1 MKNNKHKIL
10 ALKYRPKNFEELIG
24 QDIIVQTI
32 INSIKLDK
40 LPNAYLLTGIRGT
53 GKTTLARLIA
63 KALNCN
69 KDFLKEEN
77 CNCSHCEEITNSK
90 HLDVLEIDAASNTG
104 IDHVRSLIESS
115 QYNPTSA
122 KYKIIIL
129 DEVHMLSKQA
139 FNGLLKTL
147 EEPPLHLK
155 FIFAT
160 TEVKKIPVTIVSRC
174 QRFDLHRVSIEILF
188 DNLKK
193 ISKIE
198 NGKISDEALKL
209 IAKAAEGSV
218 RDSLS
223 LLDRTLVD
231 QHIMEK
237 EIDEPFVR
245 KMLGIANR
253 SKILELIHYI
263 FQGDQKKSITQL
275 REMINEGIEPA
286 NLLNDF
292 LEITYFILQK
302 KNLGNFDSNLSI
314 SDSEIDMINLISK
327 DVDTSTLIIF
337 WQFVL
342 KGLDELSIVSNPIL
356 SLEMMVIRLI
366 HLKDMPS
373 YEGILDS
380 INKSSLKNDN
390 DNVITEKYTKL
401 DINEKN
407 EINKISKDQIKN
419 TLQTKPELELTN
431 PKKLTEDKNQEH
443 ISSFEDLIKLSS
455 IKKEVELKYDLEKNV
470 NLIKFSEGKIDIG
483 FNENLGKNFVRNLS
497 EKLLT
502 WTGKRWVI
510 TLTKAT
516 GQKTFLER
524 QSIMAEQLLV
534 KEKKGE
540 VYKKFKNIFPD
551 GELIEISKKE
561 EIMKDFS
568 DLITQA
574 KKMQEKMKET
584 QESLKK
590 IEVEGVSGG
599 NSVKI
604 IMNGDGE
611 LKKIFLDDILMN
623 ESKEIVED
631 LIVAAHNDAK
641 SKLKKK
647 TSEEILKITGGVD
660 LPPNFKFPFQ

>member
-24 QDIIVQTI
+24 QDAIVQTI
-32 INSIKLDK
+32 VNSIKLDK
-40 LPNAYLLTGIRGT
+40 LPNAYLLTGIRGV
-53 GKTTLARLIA
+53 GKTTTARLIA
-63 KALNCN
+63 KAINCKKN
-69 KDFLKEEN
+69 FILREK
-77 CNCSHCEEITNSK
+77 CNSNEYCHCEEIRNSN
-90 HLDVLEIDAASNTG
+90 HLDVLEMDAASRTG
-104 IDHVRSLIESS
+104 IDDVRELIESS
-115 QYNPTSA
+115 RYNPTSA
-122 KYKIIIL
+122 KYKIFII
-129 DEVHMLSKQA
+129 DEVHMLSRQA

-147 EEPPLHLK
+147 EEPPPHLK

-160 TEVKKIPVTIVSRC
+160 TEVKKIPVTIISRC
-174 QRFDLHRVSIEILF
+174 QRFDLHRVSIKILF

-198 NGKISDEALKL
+198 NGKISDGALKL

-263 FQGDQKKSITQL
+263 FQGDQKKSIKQL
-275 REMINEGIEPA
+275 REMINEGIESA

-292 LEITYFILQK
+292 LEIIYFILQK
-302 KNLGNFDSNLSI
+302 KSLGNFDSDLSI

-337 WQFVL
+337 WQFIL

-356 SLEMMVIRLI
+356 SLEMMVVRLI

-380 INKSSLKNDN
+380 INKSNLKNDN
-390 DNVITEKYTKL
+390 GNVISEKYTKV
-401 DINEKN
+401 DIKEKN

-419 TLQTKPELELTN
+419 TLQTKPELGSTN
-431 PKKLTEDKNQEH
+431 PKKLIEEKNLEH

-455 IKKEVELKYDLEKNV
+455 IKKEVELKHDLEKNV

-502 WTGKRWVI
+502 WTGKRWLI
-510 TLTKAT
+510 TLTKAS
-516 GQKTFLER
+516 GQKTFSER
-524 QSIMAEQLLV
+524 QSIMAEQLLE

-551 GELIEISKKE
+551 GELIEI
-561 EIMKDFS
+561 
-568 DLITQA
+568 
-574 KKMQEKMKET
+574 
-584 QESLKK
+584 LKK
-590 IEVEGVSGG
+590 
-599 NSVKI
+599 
-604 IMNGDGE
+604 D
-611 LKKIFLDDILMN
+611 
-623 ESKEIVED
+623 
-631 LIVAAHNDAK
+631 
-641 SKLKKK
+641 
-647 TSEEILKITGGVD
+647 
-660 LPPNFKFPFQ
+660 

>member
-24 QDIIVQTI
+24 QDAIVQTI
-32 INSIKLDK
+32 VNSIKLDK
-40 LPNAYLLTGIRGT
+40 LPNAYLLTGIRGV
-53 GKTTLARLIA
+53 GKTTTARLIA
-63 KALNCN
+63 KAMNCKKN
-69 KDFLKEEN
+69 FILREK
-77 CNCSHCEEITNSK
+77 CNSNEYCHCEEIRNSN
-90 HLDVLEIDAASNTG
+90 HLDVLEMDAASRTG
-104 IDHVRSLIESS
+104 IDDVRELIESS
-115 QYNPTSA
+115 RYNPTSA
-122 KYKIIIL
+122 KYKIFII
-129 DEVHMLSKQA
+129 DEVHMLSRQA

-147 EEPPLHLK
+147 EEPPPHLK

-160 TEVKKIPVTIVSRC
+160 TEVKKIPVTIISRC
-174 QRFDLHRVSIEILF
+174 QRFDLHRVSIKILF

-198 NGKISDEALKL
+198 NGKISDGALKL

-231 QHIMEK
+231 QHITEK

-263 FQGDQKKSITQL
+263 FQGDQKKSIKQL

-292 LEITYFILQK
+292 LEIIYFILQK
-302 KNLGNFDSNLSI
+302 KSLGNFDSDLSI

-337 WQFVL
+337 WQFIL

-356 SLEMMVIRLI
+356 SLEMMVVRLI

-380 INKSSLKNDN
+380 INKSNLKNDN
-390 DNVITEKYTKL
+390 DNVITEKYTKV

-419 TLQTKPELELTN
+419 TLQTKPELESAN
-431 PKKLTEDKNQEH
+431 PKKMIEKNLEH

-455 IKKEVELKYDLEKNV
+455 IKKEVELKHDLEKNV

-483 FNENLGKNFVRNLS
+483 FNENLGKNFVRSLS

-502 WTGKRWVI
+502 WTGKRWLI
-510 TLTKAT
+510 TLTKAS
-516 GQKTFLER
+516 GQKTFSER
-524 QSIMAEQLLV
+524 QSIMAEQLLE

-540 VYKKFKNIFPD
+540 VCKKFKNIFPD
-551 GELIEISKKE
+551 GELIEI
-561 EIMKDFS
+561 
-568 DLITQA
+568 
-574 KKMQEKMKET
+574 
-584 QESLKK
+584 LKK
-590 IEVEGVSGG
+590 
-599 NSVKI
+599 
-604 IMNGDGE
+604 D
-611 LKKIFLDDILMN
+611 
-623 ESKEIVED
+623 
-631 LIVAAHNDAK
+631 
-641 SKLKKK
+641 
-647 TSEEILKITGGVD
+647 
-660 LPPNFKFPFQ
+660 

>member
-24 QDIIVQTI
+24 QDAIVQTI
-32 INSIKLDK
+32 VNSIKLDK
-40 LPNAYLLTGIRGT
+40 LPNAYLLTGIRGV
-53 GKTTLARLIA
+53 GKTTTARLIA
-63 KALNCN
+63 KAINCKKN
-69 KDFLKEEN
+69 FILREK
-77 CNCSHCEEITNSK
+77 CNSNEYCHCEEIRNSN
-90 HLDVLEIDAASNTG
+90 HLDVLEMDAASRTG
-104 IDHVRSLIESS
+104 IDDVRELIESS
-115 QYNPTSA
+115 RYNPTSA
-122 KYKIIIL
+122 KYKIFII
-129 DEVHMLSKQA
+129 DEVHMLSRQA

-147 EEPPLHLK
+147 EEPPPHLK

-160 TEVKKIPVTIVSRC
+160 TEVKKIPVTIISRC
-174 QRFDLHRVSIEILF
+174 QRFDLHRISIEILF

-198 NGKISDEALKL
+198 NGKISDGALKL

-263 FQGDQKKSITQL
+263 FQGDQKKSIKQL
-275 REMINEGIEPA
+275 REMINEGIESA

-292 LEITYFILQK
+292 LEIIYFILQK
-302 KNLGNFDSNLSI
+302 KSLGNFDSNLSI

-327 DVDTSTLIIF
+327 DVDISTLIIF
-337 WQFVL
+337 WQFIL

-356 SLEMMVIRLI
+356 SLEMMVVRLI

-380 INKSSLKNDN
+380 INKSNLKNDN
-390 DNVITEKYTKL
+390 DNVITEKYTKV

-419 TLQTKPELELTN
+419 TLQTKPELGSAN
-431 PKKLTEDKNQEH
+431 PKKLIEEKNLEH

-455 IKKEVELKYDLEKNV
+455 IKKEVELKHDLEKNV

-483 FNENLGKNFVRNLS
+483 FNENLGKNFVRSLS

-502 WTGKRWVI
+502 WTGKRWLI
-510 TLTKAT
+510 TLTKAS
-516 GQKTFLER
+516 GQKTFSER
-524 QSIMAEQLLV
+524 QSIMAEQLLE

-540 VYKKFKNIFPD
+540 VCKKFKNIFPD
-551 GELIEISKKE
+551 GELIEI
-561 EIMKDFS
+561 
-568 DLITQA
+568 
-574 KKMQEKMKET
+574 
-584 QESLKK
+584 LKK
-590 IEVEGVSGG
+590 
-599 NSVKI
+599 
-604 IMNGDGE
+604 D
-611 LKKIFLDDILMN
+611 
-623 ESKEIVED
+623 
-631 LIVAAHNDAK
+631 
-641 SKLKKK
+641 
-647 TSEEILKITGGVD
+647 
-660 LPPNFKFPFQ
+660 